1 MACILLHN
9 FIHDSKL
16 YDNKFDKCD
25 VNEEYMPRASNTTAQ
40 TQGGDEVEEENE
52 VTINTICDRIA
63 TLLASERL
71 S

>member
-1 MACILLHN
+1 MKSICLEHQIQQHK
-9 FIHDSKL
+9 HK
-16 YDNKFDKCD
+16 
-25 VNEEYMPRASNTTAQ
+25 
-40 TQGGDEVEEENE
+40 GGDEVEEENE